1 MIDENQWLE
10 KKCFIPADKCAAC
23 RTHIYSPSSKKK
35 GIGKKKKKQ
44 EKLLQMKPTNLSGR
58 SSSSIIKSKYIHFS
72 SPNSSAPGLSCP
84 TPSTRQAPS
93 SFMWFMVAF
102 YRTRRSRWGEKKVCP
117 RFLFWLRGE
126 SGKTSLKGSVFAD
139 EGVCSH
145 AYTCIHE
152 NTRSELI

>member
-1 MIDENQWLE
+1 MTR
-10 KKCFIPADKCAAC
+10 KKMLYSRRQMC
-23 RTHIYSPSSKKK
+23 RVSNSHILTIVKKK
-35 GIGKKKKKQ
+35 GIGKKKKQ